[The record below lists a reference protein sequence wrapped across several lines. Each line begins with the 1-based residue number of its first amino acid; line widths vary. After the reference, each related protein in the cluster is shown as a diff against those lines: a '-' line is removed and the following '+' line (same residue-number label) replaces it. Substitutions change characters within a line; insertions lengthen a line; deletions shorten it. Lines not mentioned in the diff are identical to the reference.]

1 MSELRDRE
9 GRGNRN
15 SGGGG
20 SSNVT
25 PSRSEVMEKTL
36 GELRGKVTEVTDESF
51 NKAWDRVYGNKEYRP
66 SWVGKITD
74 GGRQRGGRGLP
85 PPKPLYVPGA
95 GIRPEPAAAQGST
108 GPAHD
113 KALRKIE
120 EEPPPKPRLKPQK
133 SHEEIKSKQY
143 AGIPEQFRAKHVPS
157 PLKIGGKVV
166 PQEQELDTW
175 KDAIASDEVS
185 GDGKP
190 VYNKVVKQTNITGW
204 MDNNNYWEP
213 KTTSLTSNL
222 PPPPRRRHKPRIQNH
237 IVTANYDMVGKYE
250 NKVRRQ
256 DLKIGAQELPAEKE
270 LKTWGEDL
278 EIPDDL
284 GATDYSQ
291 EDAKVLETAGSSPRR
306 QKWNAVLK
314 HSNVPGFFTHNNYWK

>member
-1 MSELRDRE
+1 MSDSRDRD
-9 GRGNRN
+9 GKGVR
-15 SGGGG
+15 SSG
-20 SSNVT
+20 SSSRSKT
-25 PSRSEVMEKTL
+25 PSRSDVMEKTL

-74 GGRQRGGRGLP
+74 GGRQHGGRGLP
-85 PPKPLYVPGA
+85 PPKALYVPGV
-95 GIRPEPAAAQGST
+95 GQRPEPAATHGASKPTDDQSL
-108 GPAHD
+108 
-113 KALRKIE
+113 KKID
-120 EEPPPKPRLKPQK
+120 EEPTPKPTSKPKK
-133 SHEEIKSKQY
+133 SDEIKSKQY

-185 GDGKP
+185 SDGKP
-190 VYNKVVKQTNITGW
+190 VFNKVVKQTNITGW
-204 MDNNNYWEP
+204 MDHNNYWEQ
-213 KTTSLTSNL
+213 KTTSLTSN
-222 PPPPRRRHKPRIQNH
+222 PPPARRRQKPRIQHH

-256 DLKIGAQELPAEKE
+256 DLKIGAVQLPAEKE
-270 LKTWGEDL
+270 LKSWGDDL

-284 GATDYSQ
+284 GTADYSLEDATD
-291 EDAKVLETAGSSPRR
+291 LEPASSPRR